1 VKNLRFNIF
10 LITVSVVI
18 IAAFG
23 VEFHYTKGGAV
34 PFSTRLLLL
43 LLLNLTI
50 IALLTLMFFVA
61 KSLLRLFIERK
72 NKVPGYKFKTKLVI
86 ILVVLTLIPAVS
98 LFIVSSGLITNFT
111 DRWFAPQIMQ
121 PLENSIEI
129 AKTVYDMERK
139 KTIEYAKAYRT
150 GKTVGVNYRVRR
162 LAKIP
167 RNPTETIRA
176 AFDGKDG
183 TEVISG
189 KKGDVIRAAVPQF
202 RAGKQ
207 TGVILVE
214 SAIPGKI
221 SKNVEDIKESYE
233 NYLALESWKVPIKTD
248 YLLILGFLTLI
259 ITFMALWVGLR
270 ISKGITDP
278 IQSLAQATELVA
290 AGDLSV
296 RVPQVTRK
304 DEIGLLIGSFNHML
318 QELKEKE
325 ESLQSSYIESD
336 RRRLFMENVL
346 DNINS
351 GVIMLDTTGHILM
364 INKRACSIINIT
376 PEQVRDK
383 NYRELMSMINSEE
396 LRNLVNGIEGREF
409 GPVRKEVKAFIGDKK
424 ASLLVFITSLK
435 DSQKYIGLLVV
446 FDDLTD
452 IIEAQRALTWQDI
465 ARKIAHEIKN
475 PLTPIKLSTERM
487 IKKWDRKD
495 SDFDEIFRRCTT
507 AIVKEV
513 DGLKRLVDEFSK
525 FGKMPA
531 IHKTATAISAVINE
545 VADLYKDF
553 KGVGIDVSAPDSPPL
568 VQLDGEQFKRVLI
581 NMFDN
586 AIQAMNNSGRI
597 EVKVGFDTVS
607 NKTYIEVSD
616 NGPGI
621 TDEDKEK
628 LFLPYFSTKKDG
640 TGLGLAIA
648 SRIIKEHNGHIG
660 VKDNKPKGTVFTI
673 VIPIKES

>member
-1 VKNLRFNIF
+1 MKNRGSNIF
-10 LITVSVVI
+10 LIIVSVLI
-18 IAAFG
+18 IVAFG
-23 VEFHYTKGGAV
+23 VEFHYTKRGGV

-43 LLLNLTI
+43 LLLNLTA

-61 KSLLRLFIERK
+61 KSLLRLFIERRH
-72 NKVPGYKFKTKLVI
+72 KVPGYKFKTKLVS

-98 LFIVSSGLITNFT
+98 LFIVSSGLITNFAE
-111 DRWFAPQIMQ
+111 RWFAPQIMQ
-121 PLENSIEI
+121 PLEDSIQI
-129 AKTVYDMERK
+129 ARTVYETERK
-139 KTIEYAKAYRT
+139 KTVEYAKAYRA
-150 GKTVGVNYRVRR
+150 GKTAAVNYRVKHLSRM
-162 LAKIP
+162 P
-167 RNPTETIRA
+167 RETTETIRA
-176 AFDGKDG
+176 AFEGKDG

-189 KKGDVIRAAVPQF
+189 KRGDIIRAAVPEF
-202 RAGKQ
+202 RKGRQ

-214 SAIPGKI
+214 STIPKKI
-221 SKNVEDIKESYE
+221 SKKVEDIRESYE
-233 NYLALESWKVPIKTD
+233 NYLTLESWKVLIKTD

-259 ITFMALWVGLR
+259 ITFMALWIGLR

-290 AGDLSV
+290 AGDLDV
-296 RVPQVTRK
+296 RVPQVTRG

-325 ESLQSSYIESD
+325 ESLQSSYLESN
-336 RRRLFMENVL
+336 RRRLFMENIL

-383 NYRELMSMINSEE
+383 TYRELMSMINSEE
-396 LRNLVNGIEGREF
+396 LRNLVGGIEGREF
-409 GPVRKEVKAFIGDKK
+409 RPVRKEVKASIGDKK
-424 ASLLVFITSLK
+424 VSLLVFITSLK

-495 SDFDEIFRRCTT
+495 SDFDDIFRRCTS

-531 IHKTATAISAVINE
+531 IHKTPTPLHPVIDE
-545 VADLYKDF
+545 VVDLYKDF
-553 KGVGIDVSAPDSPPL
+553 RGMEIDVSVPDNPPM
-568 VQLDGEQFKRVLI
+568 VDLDGEQFKRVLI

-586 AIQAMNNSGRI
+586 AIQAMNNRGRI
-597 EVKVGFDTVS
+597 EVKVNFDMPS
-607 NKTYIEVSD
+607 NRTYIEVSD

-648 SRIIKEHNGHIG
+648 SRIIKEHNGHVR
-660 VKDNKPKGTVFTI
+660 VKDNKPRGTVFTI
-673 VIPIKES
+673 VIPVKES

>member
-61 KSLLRLFIERK
+61 KSLLRLFIERR
-72 NKVPGYKFKTKLVI
+72 NKVPGYKFKTKLVA

-139 KTIEYAKAYRT
+139 KTIDYAKAYRA
-150 GKTVGVNYRVRR
+150 GKTMQANYRVRH

-167 RNPTETIRA
+167 RNPTETMRA

-189 KKGDVIRAAVPQF
+189 KKGDIIRAAVPQF

-325 ESLQSSYIESD
+325 ESLQSSYLESD

-351 GVIMLDTTGHILM
+351 GVIMLDTAGHILM

-531 IHKTATAISAVINE
+531 IHKTATAICAVINE

-597 EVKVGFDTVS
+597 EVKVGFDMVS